1 MTVVRPRE
9 VRLGSL
15 LGLLA
20 MTACFAVAVGLQG
33 VRDRRFPPPRVHD
46 ELLYIRSGPVM
57 RRLTAGF
64 NTLAADVYWIR
75 ALQDYGGTKLAADA
89 DKTYPLLY
97 PLLDITTSLD
107 PRFII
112 AYRFGAIFL
121 AEPYPSGPGRPDLA
135 IDLLEKGLKAE
146 PDQWEYMQDIGFVY
160 YWWEH
165 DFRQAAAWFDKASK
179 VPGAPWFLRSLAANT
194 LAVGGSRQASR
205 LMWQQIY
212 DTAGTDW
219 LRRDAAWRLQ
229 QLSAMDQIDRLQAIV
244 DAWHRRTGEW
254 PASWVA
260 LVRAR
265 VIPGIPLDPTRT
277 AYALDPVTGRVSL
290 GASSSLQPLP
300 AEPKALAAPGGPGL

>member
-1 MTVVRPRE
+1 MNVVRPRE
-9 VRLGSL
+9 VRLGTS

-20 MTACFAVAVGLQG
+20 MTACFAAAVGLQAA
-33 VRDRRFPPPRVHD
+33 RDRQFPRPRVSD

-75 ALQDYGGTKLAADA
+75 ALQDYGGTKLSKDA

-146 PDQWEYMQDIGFVY
+146 PDRWEYMQDIGFVY

-165 DFRQAAAWFDKASK
+165 DFRKAAAWFDKASQ

-194 LAVGGSRQASR
+194 LAVGGSRSMTPPAP
-205 LMWQQIY
+205 
-212 DTAGTDW
+212 TGCG
-219 LRRDAAWRLQ
+219 RR
-229 QLSAMDQIDRLQAIV
+229 
-244 DAWHRRTGEW
+244 
-254 PASWVA
+254 P
-260 LVRAR
+260 
-265 VIPGIPLDPTRT
+265 
-277 AYALDPVTGRVSL
+277 
-290 GASSSLQPLP
+290 
-300 AEPKALAAPGGPGL
+300 PGGWSS